1 MSKREYKLRTL
12 LKSPDLDDL
21 EFERGLGVWSVWF
34 EDSFQKHLKR
44 LYEYTQGKRDFEP
57 RWYG

>member
-1 MSKREYKLRTL
+1 VSKREYKLRTL

-44 LYEYTQGKRDFEP
+44 LDAYTKGNCGFEP
-57 RWYG
+57 RWYP